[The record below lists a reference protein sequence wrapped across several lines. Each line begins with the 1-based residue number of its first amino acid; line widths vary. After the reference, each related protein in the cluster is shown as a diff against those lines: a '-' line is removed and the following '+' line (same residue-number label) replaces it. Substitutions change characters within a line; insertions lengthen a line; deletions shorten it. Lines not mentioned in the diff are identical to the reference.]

1 MNQQNEFLPVNWMD
15 GMKINKTHFLA
26 QNHAA
31 TYGQAQ
37 SVQVFL
43 NHHNYG
49 LLPADDI
56 RRRRRSLFVSLDN
69 EQYVNVRIMQCD
81 AVTRG
86 GHLIHFNHDTALDNR
101 SLSAEVPGLSVP
113 YEQLTGKSSAYFV
126 VLAVDP
132 YNRVPYGE
140 AALEETP
147 PRLPFTLPK
156 YSLHLLT
163 SEESNINTIG
173 PFQLPISK
181 VILEGNA
188 VRIDEDYIPPCTA
201 VNSHTE
207 LLEVHAGLEEF
218 FGKMETL
225 SLQILQKI
233 RVKKQANDLSEA
245 VGKIC
250 ENIIVY
256 TATEYSNFHTTYL
269 FQPPVFMVSAA
280 AGFARLIKNSMDI
293 FAGTIKE
300 ELVNYFTEWCGI
312 PQAEFEG
319 AITSLCN
326 HQYDHLD
333 INVSLD
339 KVLHFTRIIST
350 LFTSL
355 AALDYIG
362 KKREAGIF
370 VKEQLLMPEAEAQAK
385 KRRSFL
391 AD

>member
-15 GMKINKTHFLA
+15 GMKINKTHFQA
-26 QNHAA
+26 QNHAG
-31 TYGQAQ
+31 TYGQ
-37 SVQVFL
+37 SMGVQVFL

-49 LLPADDI
+49 LLPNNEIAK
-56 RRRRRSLFVSLDN
+56 RRRTLSISLDN
-69 EQYVNVRIMQCD
+69 EQYVNVRMMQCD

-86 GHLIHFNHDTALDNR
+86 GHLIHFDHDTALDSR

-113 YEQLTGKSSAYFV
+113 YEQLVGKSSTYFV

-132 YNRVPYGE
+132 YNRLPFGQ
-140 AALEETP
+140 AALDETP
-147 PRLPFTLPK
+147 PRLPFTVPN

-163 SEESNINTIG
+163 QDETTVNTIG

-181 VILEGNA
+181 VILEDA
-188 VRIDEDYIPPCTA
+188 TIRLDEDYIPPCTA
-201 VNSHTE
+201 VNSHPE
-207 LLEVHAGLEEF
+207 LLDVHAGLEEF
-218 FGKMETL
+218 FGKMENL

-233 RVKKQANDLSEA
+233 RIKKQSNDLSEA
-245 VGKIC
+245 VGKMC
-250 ENIIVY
+250 ENLIVY

-269 FQPPVFMVSAA
+269 FQPPVFMVSSAQ
-280 AGFARLIKNSMDI
+280 GIARLVKNSMDI
-293 FAGTIKE
+293 YTGTLKE
-300 ELVNYFTEWCGI
+300 DLVNYFTEWCGI

-319 AITSLCN
+319 AITALCN

-333 INVSLD
+333 INESLN
-339 KVLHFTRIIST
+339 KVLQFTRIIST

-355 AALDYIG
+355 ASLDYIG

-370 VKEQLLMPEAEAQAK
+370 VKEQLLMPEVEMQAK

>member
-1 MNQQNEFLPVNWMD
+1 
-15 GMKINKTHFLA
+15 MKINKTHFQA
-26 QNHAA
+26 QNHAG
-31 TYGQAQ
+31 TYGQAKAT
-37 SVQVFL
+37 QVFL

-49 LLPADDI
+49 LLPNDEVK
-56 RRRRRSLFVSLDN
+56 RRRNIVVSLDN
-69 EQYVNVRIMQCD
+69 EQYVSVRIMQCD

-86 GHLIHFNHDTALDNR
+86 GHLIHFNHDTALDSR
-101 SLSAEVPGLSVP
+101 SLSAQIPGLSVP
-113 YEQLTGKSSAYFV
+113 YEQLVNKSRSHFV

-132 YNRVPYGE
+132 YNRTPYGE
-140 AALEETP
+140 AGMEETP
-147 PRLPFTLPK
+147 PRLPHTLPR

-163 SEESNINTIG
+163 AEETNINTIG

-181 VILEGNA
+181 VIIEGNA
-188 VRIDEDYIPPCTA
+188 VSIDENYIPPCTA
-201 VNSHTE
+201 VNSHQE
-207 LLEVHAGLEEF
+207 LLDVHAGLEEF

-233 RVKKQANDLSEA
+233 RIKKQSNDLAEA
-245 VGKIC
+245 VGKMC

-256 TATEYSNFHTTYL
+256 TATEFSNFRTTYL
-269 FQPPVFMVSAA
+269 FQPPVFMVSSA

-293 FAGTIKE
+293 YVGTIKE
-300 ELVNYFTEWCGI
+300 ELINYFTEWCGI
-312 PQAEFEG
+312 PQTEFEG

-339 KVLHFTRIIST
+339 KALHFTRIIST

-370 VKEQLLMPEAEAQAK
+370 VKEQLLMPEVEMQAK